1 MMHKEEEE
9 LWKKERK
16 KASKRSRLVIIYQVS
31 WNNTRRDLQKP
42 FSSLRNAVAYRG
54 VREKEGVEEKDWKK
68 KRRKKGEEFSSEF
81 RHPRHV
87 LTLPLKNSAGE
98 SCAITSA
105 DLVLLRGQVS
115 KIPVAVRAS
124 ISGVHAFGWSAL
136 MLPCNRHPSSPFYNN
151 R

>member
-124 ISGVHAFGWSAL
+124 ISGVHAFGWSAF
-136 MLPCNRHPSSPFYNN
+136 MLPCNRHPSSPFCNN